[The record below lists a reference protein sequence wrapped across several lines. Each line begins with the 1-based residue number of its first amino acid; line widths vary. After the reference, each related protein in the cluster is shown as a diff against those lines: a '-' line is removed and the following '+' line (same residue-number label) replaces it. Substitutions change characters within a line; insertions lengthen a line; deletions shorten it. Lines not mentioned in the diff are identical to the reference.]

1 MATLATP
8 TSQND
13 PPEQTNL
20 KVFSCDG
27 IIITSPSSELPSN
40 IDIAAMGKIFSDPPY
55 PRECR
60 RLCFFANAEV
70 AGNGW
75 VEWRQH
81 MWFMKDEIYEGWQDL
96 EVALATIT
104 QEILQFSKVTLPLEW
119 EWFPLPSNI
128 ERGIVVVVVSGSYL
142 IGVEKFKKSI
152 MLACDAFM
160 PLMAICSFT
169 ITMTQNFRDTNPPW
183 ARRLLDIGVHPSFV
197 QELKVLQIADFDVDR
212 IGTFVKEN
220 CGMQPYI
227 DRYLSANVPV
237 WFVWHSKTSF
247 IHHKTRIYCP
257 TDAQVVIAR
266 QSSYYSARQSAG
278 PAPPLIQSLLD
289 QPDVVDVPSST
300 EEPTPFH
307 RPFPSLLATM
317 KPCMISSREMD
328 QARRRNREGAN
339 ASHQLPG
346 KAGAHVFIWENVD
359 GYLICKKLDRKEVEC
374 DWGDYMNGQRKYNM
388 YFNEWDLAKEFA
400 PEEDAAAGDD
410 DDEPVYYS
418 YMGIDDH
425 SMITLPGPAMDTSPD
440 IPLPSPPTLPP
451 VLPALTPQSLPPL
464 NYSSVLD
471 QVYDPPTPI
480 TWLEGLQSLELVVYN
495 RYGFTWRDR
504 PTPYDRMATLGHS
517 LLPECWETTRKICF
531 LDETIS
537 VPPSLWDL
545 STTSKE
551 YVFNNGHKRLRLLT
565 YGQDTVAPPQPA
577 HHGKKF
583 EKVLLAVGRG
593 LAHCSPN

>member
-1 MATLATP
+1 M
-8 TSQND
+8 TSKYNYQCGH
-13 PPEQTNL
+13 L
-20 KVFSCDG
+20 
-27 IIITSPSSELPSN
+27 
-40 IDIAAMGKIFSDPPY
+40 
-55 PRECR
+55 
-60 RLCFFANAEV
+60 
-70 AGNGW
+70 
-75 VEWRQH
+75 
-81 MWFMKDEIYEGWQDL
+81 
-96 EVALATIT
+96 
-104 QEILQFSKVTLPLEW
+104 
-119 EWFPLPSNI
+119 
-128 ERGIVVVVVSGSYL
+128 
-142 IGVEKFKKSI
+142 GVEKFKKSI
-152 MLACDAFM
+152 MLARDAFM

-197 QELKVLQIADFDVDR
+197 QELKVSQIADFDVDR

-307 RPFPSLLATM
+307 RPFPSL
-317 KPCMISSREMD
+317 PEFSRQHNNETLHDFIARSAKKCEEMD

-425 SMITLPGPAMDTSPD
+425 SMITLPGPAMDTSLD
-440 IPLPSPPTLPP
+440 ILYLFPLPQPFLLFLPP
-451 VLPALTPQSLPPL
+451 SRL
-464 NYSSVLD
+464 N
-471 QVYDPPTPI
+471 
-480 TWLEGLQSLELVVYN
+480 
-495 RYGFTWRDR
+495 
-504 PTPYDRMATLGHS
+504 
-517 LLPECWETTRKICF
+517 
-531 LDETIS
+531 
-537 VPPSLWDL
+537 L
-545 STTSKE
+545 SR
-551 YVFNNGHKRLRLLT
+551 H
-565 YGQDTVAPPQPA
+565 
-577 HHGKKF
+577 
-583 EKVLLAVGRG
+583 
-593 LAHCSPN
+593 